1 MPDSVSSPV
10 ASDSPLIALRDDGT
24 ASLSAWTSALETY
37 LAADPAPD
45 AADAWISAAAAA
57 IASSGKLADSLA
69 FLRWRIERAAPGSR
83 DAAYWRAAADQAAK
97 SDGTL
102 LSMVYDAGFGQRIAP
117 RECLRRLELIASLKR
132 GAKCFHRIYGFGVV
146 RDATTWRE
154 NNANVTGV
162 IVDFHGRG
170 EQRFPVKSA
179 AEKLVL
185 LSDDHI
191 LSWYFLDPAAVREA
205 VASAPETVVERA
217 LASFG
222 PLSADDLK
230 ARLVS
235 GGIVSAD
242 AWSGFFATAKKRLKA
257 AKRVEFPAKKNDPM
271 RLLSETSGFDETW
284 FARLSGER
292 DLANVL
298 KALAEAA
305 NAGGSHTD
313 AQKAVLADRAAFL
326 IRGAPAKQPWLR
338 LLAAMHAASLGLPET
353 CGWKRAAEEMGD
365 PAALAEALA
374 HLNSKDVRPALEF
387 LWKDDAEKARAAMEG
402 AAGLVYAPTFGEI
415 AKMLLDHEAADNL
428 RAALSDAFARKS
440 VQVEWLLW
448 TLRNPK
454 TAREWRLPTATD
466 MAGIILDELE
476 KDYMGER
483 LKAQKNL
490 RERFEKPEWL
500 KATFEGWNRE
510 KQVEFFRRLN
520 RSPAWRG
527 GDRQKLQVDL
537 LKLYP
542 DLADALQETSAP
554 KDAPKDVTSAR
565 SYRERQAAL
574 KKVKEEDLPQ
584 NRHEIQIARSYGDLS
599 ENYEYKAAK
608 DMEAVLLARIA
619 EMEKQLKLVRPVD
632 FADFPCDAAGPG
644 TRVTIAHADGS
655 EETFTILG
663 EWDQVPEKKIISSA
677 SGLAIAL
684 KGHAAGDEVA
694 VPAADGEETCRVAR
708 VEPLDAETLAWVK

>member
-1 MPDSVSSPV
+1 MGIT
-10 ASDSPLIALRDDGT
+10 LIEFSEKNAVLESAELQSEMGYALLPNGN
-24 ASLSAWTSALETY
+24 Y
-37 LAADPAPD
+37 
-45 AADAWISAAAAA
+45 
-57 IASSGKLADSLA
+57 
-69 FLRWRIERAAPGSR
+69 
-83 DAAYWRAAADQAAK
+83 
-97 SDGTL
+97 
-102 LSMVYDAGFGQRIAP
+102 
-117 RECLRRLELIASLKR
+117 
-132 GAKCFHRIYGFGVV
+132 
-146 RDATTWRE
+146 
-154 NNANVTGV
+154 
-162 IVDFHGRG
+162 
-170 EQRFPVKSA
+170 
-179 AEKLVL
+179 
-185 LSDDHI
+185 
-191 LSWYFLDPAAVREA
+191 
-205 VASAPETVVERA
+205 
-217 LASFG
+217 
-222 PLSADDLK
+222 
-230 ARLVS
+230 LVS
-235 GGIVSAD
+235 MTCPMPGVTTDMIQWWFWWHPQAD
-242 AWSGFFATAKKRLKA
+242 ERYQAW
-257 AKRVEFPAKKNDPM
+257 FPGEHF
-271 RLLSETSGFDETW
+271 RISY
-284 FARLSGER
+284 ARK
-292 DLANVL
+292 D
-298 KALAEAA
+298 KPYF
-305 NAGGSHTD
+305 
-313 AQKAVLADRAAFL
+313 AQKTV
-326 IRGAPAKQPWLR
+326 
-338 LLAAMHAASLGLPET
+338 AASLGLPDT
-353 CGWKRAAEEMGD
+353 CGWKRAAEEMHD
-365 PAALAEALA
+365 PAVLADALA
-374 HLNSKDVRPALEF
+374 HLSAKDVRPALEF
-387 LWKDDAEKARAAMEG
+387 LWKEDAQKTRAAMEG

-428 RAALSDAFARKS
+428 RRALADAFARKS

-454 TAREWRLPTATD
+454 IARDWRLPTATD

-510 KQVEFFRRLN
+510 KRVEFFRRLN

-537 LKLYP
+537 LKLHP
-542 DLADALQETSAP
+542 DLADALQETGAP

-632 FADFPCDAAGPG
+632 FADFPSDVAGPG

-677 SGLAIAL
+677 SGLALAL
-684 KGHAAGDEVA
+684 KGCAAGGE
-694 VPAADGEETCRVAR
+694 AAIPGAEGEEVCRVVR

>member
-1 MPDSVSSPV
+1 VSDSVSSPS
-10 ASDSPLIALRDDGT
+10 ADDSSLLALRDDGSS
-24 ASLSAWTSALETY
+24 SLSAWKDALEKY
-37 LAADPAPD
+37 LAANPSPE
-45 AADAWISAAAAA
+45 AADGWISAAAAA
-57 IASSGKLADSLA
+57 IASSGVLADSLA

-83 DAAYWRAAADQAAK
+83 DAAYWREAADQAAR

-102 LSMVYDAGFGQRIAP
+102 LGMVFDAGFGQRIAP
-117 RECLRRLELIASLKR
+117 RECLRRLELLASLKP

-154 NNANVTGV
+154 NNANVTGFV
-162 IVDFHGRG
+162 VDFHGRG
-170 EQRFPVKSA
+170 EQRFPVRGA
-179 AEKLVL
+179 AEKLSL
-185 LSDDHI
+185 LSDDHV
-191 LSWYFLDPAAVREA
+191 LSWFFLEPDAVRAA
-205 VASAPETVVERA
+205 VASTPETVVERA

-222 PLSADDLK
+222 PLSQEELK
-230 ARLVS
+230 SRLVS
-235 GGIVSAD
+235 GGLVSAD
-242 AWSGFFATAKKRLKA
+242 AWSGFFSTAKKRLKA

-271 RLLSETSGFDETW
+271 RLLSETSGFDDSW

-298 KALAEAA
+298 KALSEAA
-305 NAGGSHTD
+305 AAGFRLSD
-313 AQKAVLADRAAFL
+313 AQKAVLSDRAGFL
-326 IRGAPAKQPWLR
+326 IRGAPGKQPWLR
-338 LLAAMHAASLGLPET
+338 LLAAMHAEKLALPES
-353 CGWKRAAEEMGD
+353 CGWKAAAAEMHD
-365 PAALAEALA
+365 PRVLSDALA
-374 HLNSKDVRPALEF
+374 HLNAKDVRPALEF
-387 LWKDDAEKARAAMEG
+387 LWRYDAEKARAAMEG
-402 AAGLVYAPTFGEI
+402 ATAMVYAPTFGEI

-428 RAALSDAFARKS
+428 KAALAEAFARKS
-440 VQVEWLLW
+440 VRVEWLLW

-454 TAREWRLPTATD
+454 TAREWNLPPATE
-466 MAGIILDELE
+466 MAGVILDELE

-510 KQVEFFRRLN
+510 KRVEFFRRLN
-520 RSPAWRG
+520 RSSAWRG

-542 DLADALQETSAP
+542 DLSDALLETSAP
-554 KDAPKDVTSAR
+554 KEAPKEVTSAR

-619 EMEKQLKLVRPVD
+619 EMEKQLKQVRPVD
-632 FADFPCDAAGPG
+632 FADFPSEVAGPG
-644 TRVTIAHADGS
+644 TRVTIAHADGA

-677 SGLAIAL
+677 SGLAAAL
-684 KGHAAGDEVA
+684 KGRGA
-694 VPAADGEETCRVAR
+694 GEEAVLPGAEGEAPCRIVR
-708 VEPLDAETLAWVK
+708 VEPLDEATLAWVK